1 MGASPDDCC
10 GDTHDVVCNSEA
22 MLQTSS
28 SSTAL
33 NMGMGLLKRS
43 SSAIVAPI
51 LVNCSG
57 TSSDEGE
64 SSSTSDP
71 GCEPAKRTSTASS
84 CDAYSSQQDGGP
96 CVTRISFDAMS
107 KGHYKTGVRY
117 CMETW
122 PENVILRA
130 LDTFLA
136 MSSMF
141 GYTATLVL
149 IPTLAMIAY
158 LLPWKIPAW
167 GIGLFVTGICL
178 SVLLPAEPLLWERFQ
193 HSTLVSSWRRYFAF
207 SLAVE
212 QKLDPQG
219 KYIFAGFP
227 HGVFPV
233 SELLCISL
241 MLKVWPG
248 LRVYSIA
255 ASSVFSVP
263 VWRHIMA
270 WTGARPA
277 TRRWFRK
284 LLQQGSVS
292 LVPGGI
298 AEMFLWEEGREVIK
312 VRDRKGFVRLAVEQG
327 VPLVPVYH
335 FGNSKLFSWVAP
347 RSWEVL
353 ARRVRMALGYPK
365 GRWGTLMPRNEP
377 LFMAVGAPIPVP
389 RIAPGQP
396 GYAEAVEAAHAQ
408 LVDALVALYEKYRGQ
423 YGWDDRELVV
433 T

>member
-1 MGASPDDCC
+1 MVVLEESC
-10 GDTHDVVCNSEA
+10 GDTHDLACTFDG
-22 MLQTSS
+22 MLQSS
-28 SSTAL
+28 NTTAL
-33 NMGMGLLKRS
+33 DVGMGLLKRS
-43 SSAIVAPI
+43 SSIVAPI
-51 LVNCSG
+51 LINCSG

-64 SSSTSDP
+64 CSSTTDY

-84 CDAYSSQQDGGP
+84 CDACSSQRDLGP
-96 CVTRISFDAMS
+96 CVTRISFEAMS

-122 PENVILRA
+122 PENCILRA

-149 IPTLAMIAY
+149 ITTLAVIAH
-158 LLPWKIPAW
+158 LLPWSLPSW
-167 GIGLFVTGICL
+167 GIGLFVTGICV
-178 SVLLPAEPLLWERFQ
+178 SVLLPAKPLLWERFQ

-212 QKLDPQG
+212 QKLDPEG

-241 MLKVWPG
+241 MLKVWPS

-277 TRRWFRK
+277 TRSCFRG
-284 LLQQGSVS
+284 LLQQV
-292 LVPGGI
+292 
-298 AEMFLWEEGREVIK
+298 
-312 VRDRKGFVRLAVEQG
+312 
-327 VPLVPVYH
+327 
-335 FGNSKLFSWVAP
+335 
-347 RSWEVL
+347 
-353 ARRVRMALGYPK
+353 RVR
-365 GRWGTLMPRNEP
+365 W
-377 LFMAVGAPIPVP
+377 
-389 RIAPGQP
+389 
-396 GYAEAVEAAHAQ
+396 AAAQ
-408 LVDALVALYEKYRGQ
+408 SAA
-423 YGWDDRELVV
+423 
-433 T
+433 